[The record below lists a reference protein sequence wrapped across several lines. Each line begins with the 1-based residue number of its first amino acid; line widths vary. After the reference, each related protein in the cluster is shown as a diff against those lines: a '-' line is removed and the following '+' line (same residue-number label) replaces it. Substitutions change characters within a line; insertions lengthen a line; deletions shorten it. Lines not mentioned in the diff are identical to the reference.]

1 MIHMEQ
7 LPQDWL
13 ALLFVVFTLGVK
25 HGLDADHLAA
35 IDGLTRFNVQ
45 QKPRLAPWCGSLFSL
60 GHGAVVVAIALAVS
74 ALARHWAVP
83 EWMEDIG
90 AWTSIV
96 VLAVLGV
103 MNLLMVLRA
112 QPGEMVRP
120 VALKGRLFGRLQRTS
135 NPWLIGLVGALFAFS
150 FDTMS
155 QASLFALT
163 GTQNGGSG
171 YALMLGA
178 LFTTGMMVT
187 DGINGLLV
195 ARLIRHADHIAC
207 VASRVMGLAVGGLSL
222 AVSGFGICK
231 YVSPEVGAWSQGKEL
246 SFGLSFI
253 AVVGLSFLLA
263 VRAARAVNA

>member
-1 MIHMEQ
+1 MEQ
-7 LPQDWL
+7 LPHDSL
-13 ALLFVVFTLGVK
+13 ALAFVVFALGVK
-25 HGLDADHLAA
+25 HGFDADHLAA
-35 IDGLTRFNVQ
+35 IDGLIRFNAQ

-83 EWMEDIG
+83 GWMEDIG

-96 VLAVLGV
+96 FLAALGV
-103 MNLLMVLRA
+103 LNLVTVLRA
-112 QPGEMVRP
+112 QPGEMVWP
-120 VALKGRLFGRLQRTS
+120 VAIKGRFLGRLQRTS
-135 NPWLIGLVGALFAFS
+135 KPLLIGLVGALFALS

-155 QASLFALT
+155 QVALFALA
-163 GTQNGGSG
+163 GTQNGGSWN
-171 YALMLGA
+171 ALMLGA
-178 LFTTGMMVT
+178 VFTAGMLVT
-187 DGINGLLV
+187 DGINGLWV

-231 YVSPEVGAWSQGKEL
+231 YVSPEVGAWSQGQEL
-246 SFGLSFI
+246 AIGLAFI

-263 VRAARAVNA
+263 LRAARALKA